1 MIYYEIYGSTAEF
14 KKWFSGAHIKMAT
27 MIKDNGIEC
36 RYGFSVSESA
46 APEIERYSKLF
57 EPDLMIWRPPNQAML
72 IGIAA
77 AAIAAALFFLP
88 SCYSVPVVN
97 HSDTSAQQAQLTET
111 AKQLAAVPDRP
122 ENKLAPVDRK
132 TIYRAGD
139 QLESCAQT
147 LAQKDKE
154 INSCS
159 GAVADCKTHF
169 ESEKAARKQCESENG
184 FFGKWGL
191 RLTWFGIGILFAIG
205 AAAALYFSGAAL
217 KILAQLRPPG
227 SL

>member
-1 MIYYEIYGSTAEF
+1 MIYYEI
-14 KKWFSGAHIKMAT
+14 
-27 MIKDNGIEC
+27 
-36 RYGFSVSESA
+36 
-46 APEIERYSKLF
+46 KL
-57 EPDLMIWRPPNQAML
+57 PDLILWRPPKAMI

-77 AAIAAALFFLP
+77 AVIAAALLFLP
-88 SCYSVPVVN
+88 ACYSVPVVN

-111 AKQLAAVPDRP
+111 AKQLVAVPGRH
-122 ENKLAPVDRK
+122 NKLAPTDRR

-147 LAQKDKE
+147 LAQKDRE

-205 AAAALYFSGAAL
+205 MAAVLYFSGAAL
-217 KILAQLRPPG
+217 KILATLRPPG